1 MKSLGNKGFVLV
13 ETLIVSLF
21 IMGIFTFIYTNLFP
35 LIGEYE
41 RRENYDDISTK
52 YTAHHYRMMILQ
64 DENYH
69 SITDL
74 NGAPYKD
81 LTGSCSLFKNVTYCE
96 AFKNHF
102 GITRVYLAEY
112 DLTTFKNTIK
122 NTALIGEQSTY
133 GNFQK
138 YVEYL
143 PTYQKDPKNDYL
155 HLIIETKE
163 GNYSIIEVQ
172 K

>member
-1 MKSLGNKGFVLV
+1 MKSLGSKGFVLV

-41 RRENYDDISTK
+41 RRENYDDINTK

-64 DENYH
+64 DTNYH
-69 SITDL
+69 DITNL

-81 LTGSCSLFKNVTYCE
+81 LTDACSLFQNVSYCG
-96 AFKNHF
+96 AFKTHF
-102 GITRVYLAEY
+102 GITRAYLTEY
-112 DLTTFKNTIK
+112 NLTNFKNTIK
-122 NTALIGEQSTY
+122 NTALIGEKGTY

-143 PTYQKDPKNDYL
+143 PTYQNNEKPDYL
-155 HLIIETKE
+155 HLIIETSD
-163 GNYSIIEVQ
+163 GSYGIIEVQ